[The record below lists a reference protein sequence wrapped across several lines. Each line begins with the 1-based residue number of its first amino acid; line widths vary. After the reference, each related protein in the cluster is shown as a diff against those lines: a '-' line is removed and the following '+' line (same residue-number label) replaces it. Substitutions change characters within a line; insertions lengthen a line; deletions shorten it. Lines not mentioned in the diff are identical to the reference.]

1 MVESDYS
8 YMAKKRVELGEE
20 ARTIVCLEVIDL
32 GLVFLGG
39 GAGLARE
46 LTKLTRKVNGFP
58 PESNHPILALQIV
71 NWLQKKR
78 ETHFWKCLCLELF
91 NFAEMGE
98 RTSEGETIELQAC
111 LVSQR
116 PNTHHSLSQAKSHA
130 PGLNATTAGS
140 T

>member
-58 PESNHPILALQIV
+58 LLEVPLLRAVQ
-71 NWLQKKR
+71 
-78 ETHFWKCLCLELF
+78 LCRD
-91 NFAEMGE
+91 G
-98 RTSEGETIELQAC
+98 
-111 LVSQR
+111 
-116 PNTHHSLSQAKSHA
+116 
-130 PGLNATTAGS
+130 
-140 T
+140 